1 MPCFAA
7 IICDIF
13 HVDSLLP
20 SKFSNDEVKRRGKL
34 GAKAVPCM
42 VFAIFPTRL
51 AFCAAKFGVSNHLN
65 VLTTID
71 LGQKIK
77 LKLGLILGVI
87 VSLV

>member
-1 MPCFAA
+1 MPCFAD

-20 SKFSNDEVKRRGKL
+20 SKFSNNELKRRGKL

-51 AFCAAKFGVSNHLN
+51 AFCAAKFGVSNHFN
-65 VLTTID
+65 VFTT
-71 LGQKIK
+71 
-77 LKLGLILGVI
+77 LIWCYYCKKCQ
-87 VSLV
+87 